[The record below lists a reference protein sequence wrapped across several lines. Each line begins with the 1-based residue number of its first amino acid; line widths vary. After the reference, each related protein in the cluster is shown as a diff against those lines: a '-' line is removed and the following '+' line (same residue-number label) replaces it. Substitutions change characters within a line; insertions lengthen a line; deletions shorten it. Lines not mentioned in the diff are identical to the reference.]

1 MLPAC
6 ICVSRAVFSK
16 MQCCSSGGRQRISV
30 PGVFFSSCC
39 LTWSSEPGLLGFALW
54 WPWWVVVSTACHGF
68 LAPQHF
74 WTRWSFFRLLRKF
87 VETSRE
93 HYLNICYP
101 WEGFAF
107 ASSLSHF
114 LLPLLSSALEKPLHW
129 ATACSLLRVVTC
141 RQLWTQSSLNQT
153 HSENMKY
160 SLVFITEEMGWL
172 NAALFIANTC
182 TRGKTPILTES
193 ECNILRFLIFCY

>member
-1 MLPAC
+1 MAWILPAIDAACLYLC
-6 ICVSRAVFSK
+6 IQGSVLKDAVLQQWWQAENK
-16 MQCCSSGGRQRISV
+16 YARSV
-30 PGVFFSSCC
+30 LVLLF

-74 WTRWSFFRLLRKF
+74 WTHWSFFRLLRKF

-93 HYLNICYP
+93 RYLNICYP

-160 SLVFITEEMGWL
+160 SLMFITEEMEWL
-172 NAALFIANTC
+172 NAGLFIANLYK
-182 TRGKTPILTES
+182 RENSDSYWIWM
-193 ECNILRFLIFCY
+193 